1 MNEIIVIDKRVGIE
15 RDKTRVAAYCRVST
29 DQPGQEESFDT
40 QVQYYQK
47 MISQNPR
54 WEFAG
59 VYADKGVNGTNA
71 EHRPEFMRLM
81 EMLSLVILISS
92 LLKASAV
99 LLVMWSIAKHIPS
112 LKNSA
117 SKCDSSVAD
126 Q

>member
-1 MNEIIVIDKRVGIE
+1 MNEIVVIDKRVGIE

-59 VYADKGVNGTNA
+59 VYADKGVSGTSA

-81 EMLSLVILISS
+81 EDAFAGHIDIIFT
-92 LLKASAV
+92 KF
-99 LLVMWSIAKHIPS
+99 AKTIRETIII
-112 LKNSA
+112 
-117 SKCDSSVAD
+117 
-126 Q
+126 